1 MVEGLNV
8 SHSGARILIVDDLP
22 EKLLVYRTLLEDLD
36 AQIVEA
42 HSGTEALKRVLE
54 GEFAVILL
62 DVNMPDIDGLETA
75 TLVRRHKNGRHTPII
90 FITAYADEMQ
100 TARGYELGAVDYI
113 LSPVIAPVIRTKVR
127 VFVDLYEARAA
138 LALSNQE
145 LETRVTE
152 RTGELQKSNE
162 RLQAEIAERLRAEA
176 EREALLAREKVLR
189 AEAEEL
195 SRLKDEF
202 LATMSHE
209 LRTPLNAIFGWI
221 TLLRTRRLDEATQ
234 ERALETIE
242 RNARAQKRLI
252 EDLLDVS
259 RIVTGKVALEL
270 VTVDPRRV
278 VEAALETMHP
288 AAQAKGLKIVPLL
301 DIGAGTVRG
310 DFARLQQIVCNLLS
324 NAIKFTD
331 AGGHVE
337 VCLARRNGEVEISIA
352 DSGQGIKPEFL
363 PLVFDRFRQ
372 EDGSISRRH
381 GGLGLGLAI
390 VRHLVE
396 LHAGSVDAQSAG
408 EGKGARFIVRL
419 PVREANLIPR
429 VAEAPTNGIV
439 TAAMLMG
446 VRLLVVDDDPGA
458 RELISG
464 MLEGFGAQVSV
475 AESGQAALSLLFAQR
490 PDVLIADLGMPGMDG
505 YALIEQ
511 VRALDPDFG
520 GLTPAVAVTAY
531 ASPQDRLR
539 ALQAGYQNHVA
550 KPVEAEELAIVIAS
564 LAGRPAQDKE
574 RSFGERLP
582 VRSGFRDQHRRAGGT
597 AAFQVAMRL
606 SGIRQRIGLPD
617 EHADRF
623 VLHRREKLARRT
635 IERLSRGDVVEQRRP
650 CQEQRPALTQL
661 ERS

>member
-8 SHSGARILIVDDLP
+8 SQSGARILIVDDLP

-100 TARGYELGAVDYI
+100 TARGYQLGAVDYI

-429 VAEAPTNGIV
+429 VTEAPANGIV

-475 AESGQAALSLLFAQR
+475 AESGQAALALLFAQR

-564 LAGRPAQDKE
+564 LAGRPAQDK
-574 RSFGERLP
+574 
-582 VRSGFRDQHRRAGGT
+582 RA
-597 AAFQVAMRL
+597 
-606 SGIRQRIGLPD
+606 
-617 EHADRF
+617 
-623 VLHRREKLARRT
+623 
-635 IERLSRGDVVEQRRP
+635 
-650 CQEQRPALTQL
+650 
-661 ERS
+661 

>member
-1 MVEGLNV
+1 M
-8 SHSGARILIVDDLP
+8 SHPRARILIVDDLP

-36 AQIVEA
+36 AQIIEA

-54 GEFAVILL
+54 GEFAVLLL

-75 TLVRRHKNGRHTPII
+75 NLVRRHKNGRHTPII
-90 FITAYADEMQ
+90 FITSYADEMQ

-113 LSPVIAPVIRTKVR
+113 LSPVIAPVLRTKVR
-127 VFVDLYEARAA
+127 VFVDLYEARVA

-288 AAQAKGLKIVPLL
+288 AAQAKGLKIVPLV

-331 AGGHVE
+331 TGGQVE
-337 VCLARRNGEVEISIA
+337 VCLARRNGEVEISIS

-408 EGKGARFIVRL
+408 EGRGAKFIVRL
-419 PVREANLIPR
+419 PAREANLLPR
-429 VAEAPTNGIV
+429 VTEAPSNGIV
-439 TAAMLMG
+439 SAAMLMG

-464 MLEGFGAQVSV
+464 MLEGFGAHVSV

-564 LAGRPAQDKE
+564 LAGRPAQDK
-574 RSFGERLP
+574 
-582 VRSGFRDQHRRAGGT
+582 RA
-597 AAFQVAMRL
+597 
-606 SGIRQRIGLPD
+606 
-617 EHADRF
+617 
-623 VLHRREKLARRT
+623 
-635 IERLSRGDVVEQRRP
+635 
-650 CQEQRPALTQL
+650 
-661 ERS
+661 

>member
-1 MVEGLNV
+1 M
-8 SHSGARILIVDDLP
+8 SHPRARILIVDDLP

-42 HSGTEALKRVLE
+42 HSGTEALKRILE

-75 TLVRRHKNGRHTPII
+75 NLVRRHKNGRHTPII
-90 FITAYADEMQ
+90 FITSYADEMQ

-113 LSPVIAPVIRTKVR
+113 LSPVIAPVLRTKVR

-138 LALSNQE
+138 LSLSNQE
-145 LETRVTE
+145 LETRVAE
-152 RTGELQKSNE
+152 RTTELQTSNE
-162 RLQAEIAERLRAEA
+162 RLHAEIAERLRAEA

-288 AAQAKGLKIVPLL
+288 AAQTKGLKIVPLL
-301 DIGAGTVRG
+301 DTGAGTVRG
-310 DFARLQQIVCNLLS
+310 DFARLQQVVCNLLS

-331 AGGHVE
+331 SGGHVE
-337 VCLARRNGEVEISIA
+337 VCLARRNGEVEISVL

-419 PVREANLIPR
+419 PVREATLLPR
-429 VAEAPTNGIV
+429 MVEAPAGGMATP
-439 TAAMLMG
+439 AMLTG
-446 VRLLVVDDDPGA
+446 LRLLVVDDDPGA

-464 MLEGFGAQVSV
+464 MLAGFGAQVSV
-475 AESGQAALSLLFAQR
+475 AEGGQAALKLLFAER
-490 PDVLIADLGMPGMDG
+490 PDVLIADLGMPEMDG

-520 GLTPAVAVTAY
+520 GKTPAVAVTAY

-564 LAGRPAQDKE
+564 LAGRPAQDK
-574 RSFGERLP
+574 
-582 VRSGFRDQHRRAGGT
+582 RA
-597 AAFQVAMRL
+597 
-606 SGIRQRIGLPD
+606 
-617 EHADRF
+617 
-623 VLHRREKLARRT
+623 
-635 IERLSRGDVVEQRRP
+635 
-650 CQEQRPALTQL
+650 
-661 ERS
+661 

>member
-1 MVEGLNV
+1 M
-8 SHSGARILIVDDLP
+8 SHPRARILIVDDLP
-22 EKLLVYRTLLEDLD
+22 EKLLVYRTLLEDLE

-75 TLVRRHKNGRHTPII
+75 NLIRRHKNGRHTPII
-90 FITAYADEMQ
+90 FITSYADEMQ

-113 LSPVIAPVIRTKVR
+113 LSPVIAPVLRTKVR
-127 VFVDLYEARAA
+127 VFVDLYDARAA

-145 LETRVTE
+145 LETRVVE
-152 RTGELQKSNE
+152 RTAELQKSNE
-162 RLQAEIAERLRAEA
+162 RLHAEIAERLRAEA
-176 EREALLAREKVLR
+176 EREALLAREQVLR

-221 TLLRTRRLDEATQ
+221 TLLRTRRLDEPTQ

-288 AAQAKGLKIVPLL
+288 TAQAKGLKILPLL
-301 DIGAGTVRG
+301 DTNAGTVRG
-310 DFARLQQIVCNLLS
+310 DFARLQQVVCNLLS

-331 AGGHVE
+331 SGGHIE
-337 VCLARRNGEVEISIA
+337 VCLARRNDEVEISVT

-396 LHAGSVDAQSAG
+396 LHAGSVDAQSDG
-408 EGKGARFIVRL
+408 EGEGARFVVRL
-419 PVREANLIPR
+419 PVREATLLPR
-429 VAEAPTNGIV
+429 PSETVAGVMV
-439 TAAMLMG
+439 TPSMLMG

-458 RELISG
+458 RELITG
-464 MLEGFGAQVSV
+464 MLEGFGADVSV
-475 AESGQAALSLLFAQR
+475 AENGRAALTSLLAQP
-490 PDVLIADLGMPGMDG
+490 PDVLVADLGMPEMDG
-505 YALIEQ
+505 FTLIEQ

-520 GLTPAVAVTAY
+520 GRTPAVAVTAY

-564 LAGRPAQDKE
+564 LAGRAVQDK
-574 RSFGERLP
+574 
-582 VRSGFRDQHRRAGGT
+582 RA
-597 AAFQVAMRL
+597 
-606 SGIRQRIGLPD
+606 
-617 EHADRF
+617 
-623 VLHRREKLARRT
+623 
-635 IERLSRGDVVEQRRP
+635 
-650 CQEQRPALTQL
+650 
-661 ERS
+661 

>member
-1 MVEGLNV
+1 M
-8 SHSGARILIVDDLP
+8 SQSGARILIVDDLP

-145 LETRVTE
+145 LETRVAE

-396 LHAGSVDAQSAG
+396 LHAGSVDAQSGG

-419 PVREANLIPR
+419 PVREANLVAR
-429 VAEAPTNGIV
+429 VAEAPANGIV

-475 AESGQAALSLLFAQR
+475 AESGQAALALLFAQR

-564 LAGRPAQDKE
+564 LAGRPAQDK
-574 RSFGERLP
+574 
-582 VRSGFRDQHRRAGGT
+582 RA
-597 AAFQVAMRL
+597 
-606 SGIRQRIGLPD
+606 
-617 EHADRF
+617 
-623 VLHRREKLARRT
+623 
-635 IERLSRGDVVEQRRP
+635 
-650 CQEQRPALTQL
+650 
-661 ERS
+661 

>member
-1 MVEGLNV
+1 VAEGLNV
-8 SHSGARILIVDDLP
+8 SNTRARILIVDDLP
-22 EKLLVYRTLLEDLD
+22 EKLLVYGTLLEDLD

-90 FITAYADEMQ
+90 FITSYADEMQ
-100 TARGYELGAVDYI
+100 TARGYQLGAVDYI
-113 LSPVIAPVIRTKVR
+113 LSPVIASVLRTKVR

-138 LALSNQE
+138 LARSNQE
-145 LETRVTE
+145 LESRVTE
-152 RTGELQKSNE
+152 RTAELQKSNE
-162 RLQAEIAERLRAEA
+162 RLQGEIAERLRAEA

-221 TLLRTRRLDEATQ
+221 TLLRTRRLDDATQ

-301 DIGAGTVRG
+301 EISAGTVRG

-324 NAIKFTD
+324 NAIKFTQ
-331 AGGHVE
+331 AGGQVE
-337 VCLARRNGEVEISIA
+337 VCLARRNDEVEISIS

-396 LHAGSVDAQSAG
+396 LHAGTVDADSAG

-419 PVREANLIPR
+419 PVRETAAIAR
-429 VAEAPTNGIV
+429 VAEVPSGGMA
-439 TAAMLMG
+439 TAAMLTG

-464 MLEGFGAQVSV
+464 MLAGFGAEVSV
-475 AESGQAALSLLFAQR
+475 AESGQAALTLLFAQR
-490 PDVLIADLGMPGMDG
+490 PDVLIADLGMPAMDG

-511 VRALDPDFG
+511 VRALEPDFG
-520 GLTPAVAVTAY
+520 GQTPAVAVTAY

-564 LAGRPAQDKE
+564 LVGRSAQDK
-574 RSFGERLP
+574 
-582 VRSGFRDQHRRAGGT
+582 RA
-597 AAFQVAMRL
+597 
-606 SGIRQRIGLPD
+606 
-617 EHADRF
+617 
-623 VLHRREKLARRT
+623 
-635 IERLSRGDVVEQRRP
+635 
-650 CQEQRPALTQL
+650 
-661 ERS
+661 

>member
-1 MVEGLNV
+1 LNV
-8 SHSGARILIVDDLP
+8 SHPRARILIVDDLP

-54 GEFAVILL
+54 GEFAVLLL

-75 TLVRRHKNGRHTPII
+75 NLVRRHKNGRHTPII
-90 FITAYADEMQ
+90 FITSYADEMQ

-113 LSPVIAPVIRTKVR
+113 LSPVIAPVLRTKVR
-127 VFVDLYEARAA
+127 VFVDLYEARVA

-288 AAQAKGLKIVPLL
+288 AAQTKGLKIVPLL

-331 AGGHVE
+331 TGGQVE
-337 VCLARRNGEVEISIA
+337 VCLARRNGEVEISIC

-408 EGKGARFIVRL
+408 EGKGAKFIVRL
-419 PVREANLIPR
+419 PAREASLIPR
-429 VAEAPTNGIV
+429 VTEAPAGAKV
-439 TAAMLMG
+439 SAAMLMG

-564 LAGRPAQDKE
+564 LAGRPAQDK
-574 RSFGERLP
+574 
-582 VRSGFRDQHRRAGGT
+582 RA
-597 AAFQVAMRL
+597 
-606 SGIRQRIGLPD
+606 
-617 EHADRF
+617 
-623 VLHRREKLARRT
+623 
-635 IERLSRGDVVEQRRP
+635 
-650 CQEQRPALTQL
+650 
-661 ERS
+661 

>member
-1 MVEGLNV
+1 M
-8 SHSGARILIVDDLP
+8 SHPRARILIVDDLP

-36 AQIVEA
+36 AQIIEA

-54 GEFAVILL
+54 GEFAVLLL

-75 TLVRRHKNGRHTPII
+75 NLVRRHKNGRHTPII
-90 FITAYADEMQ
+90 FITSYADEMQ

-113 LSPVIAPVIRTKVR
+113 LSPVIAPVLRTKVR
-127 VFVDLYEARAA
+127 VFVDLYEARVA

-288 AAQAKGLKIVPLL
+288 AAQAKGLKIVPLV

-331 AGGHVE
+331 TGGQVE
-337 VCLARRNGEVEISIA
+337 VCLARRNGEVEISIS

-408 EGKGARFIVRL
+408 EGRGAKFIVRL
-419 PVREANLIPR
+419 PAREANLLPR
-429 VAEAPTNGIV
+429 TAEAPSNGIV
-439 TAAMLMG
+439 SAAMLMG

-464 MLEGFGAQVSV
+464 MLEGFGAHVSV

-564 LAGRPAQDKE
+564 LAGRPAQDK
-574 RSFGERLP
+574 
-582 VRSGFRDQHRRAGGT
+582 RA
-597 AAFQVAMRL
+597 
-606 SGIRQRIGLPD
+606 
-617 EHADRF
+617 
-623 VLHRREKLARRT
+623 
-635 IERLSRGDVVEQRRP
+635 
-650 CQEQRPALTQL
+650 
-661 ERS
+661 

>member
-1 MVEGLNV
+1 VVEGLNV
-8 SHSGARILIVDDLP
+8 SHPRARILIVDDLP
-22 EKLLVYRTLLEDLD
+22 EKLLVYRTLLEDLE

-75 TLVRRHKNGRHTPII
+75 NLIRRHKNGRHTPII
-90 FITAYADEMQ
+90 FITSYADEMQ

-113 LSPVIAPVIRTKVR
+113 LSPVIAPVLRTKVR
-127 VFVDLYEARAA
+127 VFVDLYDARAA

-145 LETRVTE
+145 LETRVVE
-152 RTGELQKSNE
+152 RTAELQKSNE
-162 RLQAEIAERLRAEA
+162 RLHAEIAERLRAEA
-176 EREALLAREKVLR
+176 EREALLAREQVLR

-221 TLLRTRRLDEATQ
+221 TLLRTRRLDEPTQ

-288 AAQAKGLKIVPLL
+288 TAQAKGLKILPLL
-301 DIGAGTVRG
+301 DTNAGTVRG
-310 DFARLQQIVCNLLS
+310 DFARLQQVVCNLLS

-331 AGGHVE
+331 SGGHIE
-337 VCLARRNGEVEISIA
+337 VCLARRNDEVEISVT

-396 LHAGSVDAQSAG
+396 LHAGSVDAQSDG
-408 EGKGARFIVRL
+408 EGEGARFVVRL
-419 PVREANLIPR
+419 PVREATLLPR
-429 VAEAPTNGIV
+429 PSETVAGVMV
-439 TAAMLMG
+439 TPSMLMG

-458 RELISG
+458 RELITG
-464 MLEGFGAQVSV
+464 MLEGFGADVSV
-475 AESGQAALSLLFAQR
+475 AENGRAALTSLLAQP
-490 PDVLIADLGMPGMDG
+490 PDVLIADLGMPEMDG
-505 YALIEQ
+505 FTLIEQ

-520 GLTPAVAVTAY
+520 GRTPAVAVTAY

-564 LAGRPAQDKE
+564 LAGRAVQDK
-574 RSFGERLP
+574 
-582 VRSGFRDQHRRAGGT
+582 RA
-597 AAFQVAMRL
+597 
-606 SGIRQRIGLPD
+606 
-617 EHADRF
+617 
-623 VLHRREKLARRT
+623 
-635 IERLSRGDVVEQRRP
+635 
-650 CQEQRPALTQL
+650 
-661 ERS
+661 